1 MTERD
6 FYLWGSFSVFFLAL
20 ALELFLL
27 RVRARAMRN
36 HTGVQP

>member
-20 ALELFLL
+20 VLELFLL
-27 RVRARAMRN
+27 RARAKAVRSQ
-36 HTGVQP
+36 TGVQP

>member
-6 FYLWGSFSVFFLAL
+6 FYLWGSFSVFFLGL

-27 RVRARAMRN
+27 RARTRAVRN
-36 HTGVQP
+36 QTGVQP